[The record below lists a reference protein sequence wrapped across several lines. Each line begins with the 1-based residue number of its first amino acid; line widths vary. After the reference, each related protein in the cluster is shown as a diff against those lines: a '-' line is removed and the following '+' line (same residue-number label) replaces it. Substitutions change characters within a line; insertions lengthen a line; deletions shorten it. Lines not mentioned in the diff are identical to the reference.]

1 MIQKFMLSLLMTL
14 FSSSVLAD
22 VDLNSDLS
30 GLWSFTASH
39 QGKQHR
45 HDLVVSKSELKF
57 NTEHSEKDKFI
68 YQVSG
73 TIPGMNIVGL
83 SIDERD
89 GKKYLQWLRLENH
102 KSKQGTRFGST
113 FNLIIKIEG
122 DSLVLGTDY
131 EDSEIARLTKTPL
144 LIK

>member
-14 FSSSVLAD
+14 FSSSLLAD

-30 GLWSFTASH
+30 GIWSFTASH
-39 QGKQHR
+39 QGKQHSY
-45 HDLVVSKSELKF
+45 DIVVIKSELKL
-57 NTEHSEKDKFI
+57 NTDHSEKAKIF

-89 GKKYLQWLRLENH
+89 GKKYLQWLRLEKH
-102 KSKQGTRFGST
+102 KNIQGTHLVSS
-113 FNLIIKIEG
+113 FNLIMKKEG

-131 EDSEIARLTKTPL
+131 EDYEIARLTKTSI
-144 LIK
+144 LIQ